1 MATQLKKGDKV
12 IIIAGRDKGKTG
24 AIQRIDRDNQRVV
37 VEGINVRKKHQKPK
51 QNNPEGTII
60 DIYAP
65 IHLSNVALMDPKSKK
80 ATRFKV
86 GTVKD
91 KKVRLAVKSGATIE

>member
-24 AIQRIDRDNQRVV
+24 AIQRIDRDNHRVV

-51 QNNPEGTII
+51 QNNPEGTIL

-65 IHLSNVALMDPKSKK
+65 IHLSNVALIDPKSKK

-86 GTVKD
+86 SVVKD
-91 KKVRLAVKSGATIE
+91 KKVRLAVKSGAAIE

>member
-12 IIIAGRDKGKTG
+12 IIIAGQDKGKTG
-24 AIQRIDRDNQRVV
+24 AIQKIDRVNQRVV

-51 QNNPEGTII
+51 QNNPEGSII

-65 IHLSNVALMDPKSKK
+65 IHLSNVALIDPKSKK

-86 GTVKD
+86 SVVKD

>member
-12 IIIAGRDKGKTG
+12 IIIAGQDKGKTG
-24 AIQRIDRDNQRVV
+24 AIQKIDRINQRVV
-37 VEGINVRKKHQKPK
+37 VEGVNVRKKHQKPK
-51 QNNPEGTII
+51 QNNPEGSII

-65 IHLSNVALMDPKSKK
+65 IHLSNVALIDPKSKK

-86 GTVKD
+86 SVVKD

>member
-12 IIIAGRDKGKTG
+12 IIIAGNDKGKTG
-24 AIQRIDRDNQRVV
+24 AIQRIDRVNQRVV

-51 QNNPEGTII
+51 QNNPEGTIL

-86 GTVKD
+86 SVVKD

>member
-1 MATQLKKGDKV
+1 MATHLKKGDKV

-24 AIQRIDRDNQRVV
+24 AIQRIDHDNDRVV

-60 DIYAP
+60 EIYAP
-65 IHLSNVALMDPKSKK
+65 VHRSNVALIDPKSKK
-80 ATRFKV
+80 ATRYKV
-86 GTVKD
+86 SVVKD
-91 KKVRLAVKSGATIE
+91 KKVRLAVKSGAAIE

>member
-1 MATQLKKGDKV
+1 MASQLKKGDKV
-12 IIIAGRDKGKTG
+12 IIIAGNDKGKTG
-24 AIQRIDRDNQRVV
+24 VIQKIDRVNQRVV

-51 QNNPEGTII
+51 QNNPEGSILS
-60 DIYAP
+60 IYAP
-65 IHLSNVALMDPKSKK
+65 IHLSNVALIDPKSKK

-86 GTVKD
+86 SVVKD

>member
-24 AIQRIDRDNQRVV
+24 AIQRIDRVSDRVV

-51 QNNPEGTII
+51 QNNPEGPIL

-65 IHLSNVALMDPKSKK
+65 VHRSNVALMDPKTKK
-80 ATRFKV
+80 ATRYKV
-86 GTVKD
+86 SVVKD
-91 KKVRLAVKSGATIE
+91 KKVRLAVKSGAAIE

>member
-12 IIIAGRDKGKTG
+12 IIIAGNDKGKTG
-24 AIQRIDRDNQRVV
+24 TIQKIDRVNARVV

-51 QNNPEGTII
+51 QNNPEGTIL

-65 IHLSNVALMDPKSKK
+65 IHLSNVALIDPKSKK

>member
-12 IIIAGRDKGKTG
+12 IIIAGQDKGKTG
-24 AIQRIDRDNQRVV
+24 AIQKIDRVNQRVV
-37 VEGINVRKKHQKPK
+37 VEGVNVRKKHQKPK
-51 QNNPEGTII
+51 QNNPEGSII

-65 IHLSNVALMDPKSKK
+65 IHLSNVALIDPKSKK

-86 GTVKD
+86 SVVKD

>member
-12 IIIAGRDKGKTG
+12 IILAGKDKGKTG
-24 AIQRIDRDNQRVV
+24 TIQRIDRVNNRVV
-37 VEGINVRKKHQKPK
+37 VEGINVHKKHQKPK
-51 QNNPEGTII
+51 QNNPEGTIL

-65 IHLSNVALMDPKSKK
+65 LHASNVALIDPKTKK

-86 GTVKD
+86 GIVKD
-91 KKVRLAVKSGATIE
+91 KKVRLAVKTGATIE

>member
-12 IIIAGRDKGKTG
+12 IIIAGNDKGKTG
-24 AIQRIDRDNQRVV
+24 TIQRIDRVNHRVV
-37 VEGINVRKKHQKPK
+37 VEGVNVRKKHQKPK
-51 QNNPEGTII
+51 QNNPEGAIL

-65 IHLSNVALMDPKSKK
+65 IHLSNVALIDPKSKK

-86 GTVKD
+86 SVVKD

>member
-12 IIIAGRDKGKTG
+12 IILAGKDKGKTG
-24 AIQRIDRDNQRVV
+24 TIQRIDRTNRRVV
-37 VEGINVRKKHQKPK
+37 VEGVNVHKKHQKPK
-51 QNNPEGTII
+51 QNNPEGTIL

-65 IHLSNVALMDPKSKK
+65 LDASNVALIDPKTKK

-86 GTVKD
+86 GMVKD
-91 KKVRLAVKSGATIE
+91 KKVRLAVKTGATIE

>member
-24 AIQRIDRDNQRVV
+24 AIQKIDRVNHRVV

-51 QNNPEGTII
+51 QNNPEGSII

-65 IHLSNVALMDPKSKK
+65 IHLSNVSLMDPKSKK
-80 ATRFKV
+80 ATRYKV
-86 GTVKD
+86 AVVKD
-91 KKVRLAVKSGATIE
+91 KKVRLAVKTGATIE

>member
-65 IHLSNVALMDPKSKK
+65 IHLSNVALIDPKSKK